1 MINLVTSSALCFLQ
15 LLLLAVMCLGP
26 STIQAQTYPTQSI
39 KLISPIPSGGAPD
52 LIARIIA
59 AKLSE
64 LTQQAVVVEN
74 RVGSNGMIAADY
86 VAKSTADAH
95 TLLVGM
101 DSIFTINPYLY
112 TKSSLDVN
120 RELVPVATLGSN
132 QFVLSANAN
141 LPVKSFTEFIEWAKH
156 ANPPLAYAS
165 AGNGSQHH
173 LIMELLKS
181 RAGVDLM
188 HVPYKG
194 GSPAT
199 TATVGG
205 EVAVMFAGTSNSNLI
220 KAGKLK
226 GLASTGMK
234 RSRVFSELPTINETY
249 PDFEASIWIGL
260 FAPINTPVSTVN
272 KLRDHVNKALST
284 PEVIE
289 SLFKSG
295 GIEAFISSQ
304 DEFKALILRDQKK
317 YSKIIQSLK
326 IKVD

>member
-1 MINLVTSSALCFLQ
+1 MINLLTGSCFLH

-86 VAKSTADAH
+86 VAKSTSDAH

-141 LPVKSFTEFIEWAKH
+141 LPVKSFSEFIEWAKQ

-260 FAPINTPVSTVN
+260 FAPVNTPVATVN

-295 GIEAFISSQ
+295 GIEAFISTQ
-304 DEFKALILRDQKK
+304 EEFKALILRDQKK

>member
-1 MINLVTSSALCFLQ
+1 MSKKVIYRFAYFFNALIFWSACFSPASS
-15 LLLLAVMCLGP
+15 
-26 STIQAQTYPTQSI
+26 QAQSYPSQAI

-64 LTQQAVVVEN
+64 LMQQAVVVEN
-74 RVGSNGMIAADY
+74 RVGSNGMIAAEY
-86 VAKSTADAH
+86 VAKSAADGH

-141 LPVKSFTEFIEWAKH
+141 LPVKSFSEFIEWAKY

-226 GLASTGMK
+226 ALASTGLK

-260 FAPINTPVSTVN
+260 FAPTNTPIATLN
-272 KLRDHVNKALST
+272 KLREYVNKALST
-284 PEVIE
+284 SEVIE

-295 GIEAFISSQ
+295 GIEAFITSQ
-304 DEFKALILRDQKK
+304 EEFKALILRDQKK
-317 YSKIIQSLK
+317 YSKIIQTLK
-326 IKVD
+326 IRLD